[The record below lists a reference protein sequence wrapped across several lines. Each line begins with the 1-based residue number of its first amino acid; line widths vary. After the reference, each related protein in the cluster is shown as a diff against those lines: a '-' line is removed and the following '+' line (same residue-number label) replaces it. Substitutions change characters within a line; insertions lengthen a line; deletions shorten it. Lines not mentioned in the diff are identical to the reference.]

1 MPRQSPGVV
10 EVGRVE
16 HIAETVARRRDPH
29 RRLEGGAVARARGAD
44 RDRPEARVH
53 DERRH
58 RDEPVRLGEGG
69 VDLRGIAQVDGPTD
83 VLLQLVFVHAVDV
96 DARSRRSRAIA
107 ANSRR

>member
-1 MPRQSPGVV
+1 MSRCAS
-10 EVGRVE
+10 
-16 HIAETVARRRDPH
+16 A
-29 RRLEGGAVARARGAD
+29 
-44 RDRPEARVH
+44 
-53 DERRH
+53 
-58 RDEPVRLGEGG
+58 GG